1 MGPAVHRGARQESP
15 LHVQHPSVVVVAQAT
30 LRALLTPEPCWVTR
44 EAPGGRCLRHLVAAE
59 AVAVLSYRGSQTAA
73 RVPWGIAPEFKRR
86 GISSQGAYRSCR
98 KVRIDG
104 R

>member
-1 MGPAVHRGARQESP
+1 MGPAVHVERAKKARSTCSARP
-15 LHVQHPSVVVVAQAT
+15 VSSSRRT

-59 AVAVLSYRGSQTAA
+59 AVALLSYRGSQTAA